1 MYPMYFLIN
10 SSRGIILSAK
20 QGQGKFRAK
29 SLFYLRMII
38 NIFVCFQEACRKK
51 VPTGDGDNAIGV
63 TRQQSKNGSKKRTKP
78 KGPVA
83 KQLRKPTTT
92 TSLRNS
98 ERSLPIKSA
107 RTVAKVGRRRTT
119 YAASG
124 ATDAVSDNEAEKS
137 DTEVDDDDNTEPES
151 SSDGEE
157 DSLTLADVKKGLG
170 VKGKHAS
177 TAADSDDAATNGVR
191 EKSEGGR
198 ETTTKKE
205 KSPSIDATSFDSDV
219 SSGDTLVIKTN
230 TENSSQEKLACDTQ
244 CAKLVDEGTS
254 NEFRAARVSADNDEK
269 PANVPSGQLTVES
282 LDISNGSLQSEATIS
297 EESTS
302 LISDGV
308 NSTIFETESEKGSPV
323 ENDTESMT
331 PTPSVDVSCH
341 KDYVTPAE
349 KKLST
354 QIEANKADTRPS
366 AIGCCALED
375 EQVIGAAT
383 AAPHANKTTEETEP
397 VNGKTAVAPLAS
409 MPTPDD
415 ADSANDMEDECA
427 HGDANLPGEERNN
440 EAAPAT
446 EQTHKDDDTEQD
458 IAEVASSENRVEI
471 LRFVFADWRVVQQ
484 SNYNNLLNCVIS
496 VLHCDL

>member
-1 MYPMYFLIN
+1 
-10 SSRGIILSAK
+10 
-20 QGQGKFRAK
+20 
-29 SLFYLRMII
+29 MII
-38 NIFVCFQEACRKK
+38 NMFLCFQEARSKK
-51 VPTGDGDNAIGV
+51 VPNGDGDNAIGV
-63 TRQQSKNGSKKRTKP
+63 TRQQSKNRHKKRTKS

-83 KQLRKPTTT
+83 KPLRKRTTQ
-92 TSLRNS
+92 TSRRNN
-98 ERSLPIKSA
+98 ERSSPITSA
-107 RTVAKVGRRRTT
+107 RTVAKVCRRRAT

-124 ATDAVSDNEAEKS
+124 ATDAVSDNEPEKS
-137 DTEVDDDDNTEPES
+137 DTEVDDDDNTEQES
-151 SSDGEE
+151 SSDGAE
-157 DSLTLADVKKGLG
+157 DSLTLADVKKGLDE
-170 VKGKHAS
+170 KGKHAG
-177 TAADSDDAATNGVR
+177 TFTESDDAVTANVVR

-205 KSPSIDATSFDSDV
+205 KSPSIDATTVDSDV

-244 CAKLVDEGTS
+244 CAKLVDEGAS
-254 NEFRAARVSADNDEK
+254 NAFRAACVSADNDEK

-308 NSTIFETESEKGSPV
+308 NSHIFETESEKGSPV
-323 ENDTESMT
+323 ENCTENKT
-331 PTPSVDVSCH
+331 PPPSVDVSGH
-341 KDYVTPAE
+341 KDDVTPAE
-349 KKLST
+349 EKQST
-354 QIEANKADTRPS
+354 QIEANNADTSPS
-366 AIGCCALED
+366 AIGCCASED

-409 MPTPDD
+409 MQTPDD
-415 ADSANDMEDECA
+415 ADSANNTEDECA
-427 HGDANLPGEERNN
+427 HGNANRPGEERNN
-440 EAAPAT
+440 EAAPAK
-446 EQTHKDDDTEQD
+446 EQTQTDDDTEQD

-484 SNYNNLLNCVIS
+484 SNSNNLLNCVIS
-496 VLHCDL
+496 VLHCDV

>member
-1 MYPMYFLIN
+1 M
-10 SSRGIILSAK
+10 
-20 QGQGKFRAK
+20 
-29 SLFYLRMII
+29 
-38 NIFVCFQEACRKK
+38 
-51 VPTGDGDNAIGV
+51 PTGDGDNAIGV
-63 TRQQSKNGSKKRTKP
+63 TRQPLKNGRTKS

-83 KQLRKPTTT
+83 KPLRKRTTQ
-92 TSLRNS
+92 TSRRNN
-98 ERSLPIKSA
+98 ERSSPITSA
-107 RTVAKVGRRRTT
+107 RTVAKVCRRRAT
-119 YAASG
+119 YAA
-124 ATDAVSDNEAEKS
+124 SDNEAEKS
-137 DTEVDDDDNTEPES
+137 DTEVDDDDNTEQES
-151 SSDGEE
+151 SSDGAE
-157 DSLTLADVKKGLG
+157 DSLTLADVKKGLDE
-170 VKGKHAS
+170 KGKHAG
-177 TAADSDDAATNGVR
+177 TFTESDDAVAANVVR

-198 ETTTKKE
+198 TNTTKKE
-205 KSPSIDATSFDSDV
+205 KSPSIDATTDSDV

-230 TENSSQEKLACDTQ
+230 TENSS
-244 CAKLVDEGTS
+244 
-254 NEFRAARVSADNDEK
+254 FRAACVSADNDEK
-269 PANVPSGQLTVES
+269 PANVPSGQLTVER

-308 NSTIFETESEKGSPV
+308 NSHIFETESEKGSPV
-323 ENDTESMT
+323 ENCTDNKT
-331 PTPSVDVSCH
+331 PPPSVDVSCH
-341 KDYVTPAE
+341 KDDVTSAE
-349 KKLST
+349 EKQST
-354 QIEANKADTRPS
+354 QIEANNADTSPS

-415 ADSANDMEDECA
+415 ADSANDTEDESV

-440 EAAPAT
+440 GATPAK
-446 EQTHKDDDTEQD
+446 EQTQTDDDTEQD

-484 SNYNNLLNCVIS
+484 SNSNNLLNCVIS

>member
-1 MYPMYFLIN
+1 M
-10 SSRGIILSAK
+10 LSYYTQNK
-20 QGQGKFRAK
+20 VRAR

-38 NIFVCFQEACRKK
+38 NNFVCFQEARRKK
-51 VPTGDGDNAIGV
+51 GPTGDGDNAIGV
-63 TRQQSKNGSKKRTKP
+63 TRQPLKNGHKKRTKS

-83 KQLRKPTTT
+83 KHLRKRTTT
-92 TSLRNS
+92 TSRRNS
-98 ERSLPIKSA
+98 ERSSPIKYA
-107 RTVAKVGRRRTT
+107 RTLAKVRRPT
-119 YAASG
+119 YSASG
-124 ATDAVSDNEAEKS
+124 ATRAVSDNEAEKS
-137 DTEVDDDDNTEPES
+137 DTEVDDDDNTEQES
-151 SSDGEE
+151 SSDGAE
-157 DSLTLADVKKGLG
+157 DSLTLADVKKGLDE
-170 VKGKHAS
+170 KGKHAS
-177 TAADSDDAATNGVR
+177 TAADSDDAAAANVVR

-205 KSPSIDATSFDSDV
+205 KSQSIDATTVDSDD
-219 SSGDTLVIKTN
+219 SCGDNRVIKTN

-244 CAKLVDEGTS
+244 CAKLVDEGAS
-254 NEFRAARVSADNDEK
+254 NEFRAACVSADNDEK
-269 PANVPSGQLTVES
+269 PANGPSGQLTVES
-282 LDISNGSLQSEATIS
+282 LDISNGSLLSEATIS

-308 NSTIFETESEKGSPV
+308 NPPIFETESEKGSPV
-323 ENDTESMT
+323 ENCTENKT
-331 PTPSVDVSCH
+331 PTPSVDVLCRN
-341 KDYVTPAE
+341 DDVTSAE
-349 KKLST
+349 EKQST
-354 QIEANKADTRPS
+354 QIEANNADISPS

-375 EQVIGAAT
+375 EQVIRAAT

-415 ADSANDMEDECA
+415 ADRANDTGDESA

-440 EAAPAT
+440 EAAPST
-446 EQTHKDDDTEQD
+446 KQTHKDDHTEQD